1 MSSFSSIVHSSFIH
15 FALSIPNYDSLP
27 MLLSPS
33 HRLPLSPIH
42 TNHTIHQWKVLV
54 YDRKCRDIISPLLN
68 VSKLRKRG
76 VTLHLL
82 LESERED
89 IPDVPAV
96 YFVEPS
102 EENIARITDDLN
114 KRLYSAMYLN
124 FTSKLDRSLMERLA
138 KNAIA
143 ANTYSLVTKVV
154 DQYLDFVTL
163 EPCLFTLNQPNSYMG
178 YNNPGASEAD
188 MEAYARAVTY
198 GLFSVLATVG
208 TVPVIRCA
216 SGGPAE
222 MVARQLND
230 LVSEHLLAN
239 TPFFARGTGSTA
251 AAFHRPL
258 LILFDRNDD
267 LITALHHTSTYQA
280 LVDDVLPHKLNRVT
294 IESRPEEEGGA
305 VKRRSYDLDV
315 ESDHFFSRYAGALF
329 PEAIQA
335 NGAELAE
342 VSKKEEEIRS
352 KTIHQ
357 LGMGG
362 GGGGGGE
369 DPAQD
374 GSAQELLSAVD
385 SLPKLLERKKS
396 LEIHTNILQA
406 IMNVIAAREVPVLF
420 DLEESMVMSSR
431 ADKATVKALLADP
444 SKGSLQDKLRLLAV
458 YTLSSNASNTDLQEL
473 NEAVRQAFP
482 SGTPGVF
489 AAGGGAWPTPEE
501 VELGIGAVDYL
512 RRQRAM
518 QHLPDR
524 AELETNRTVGRSAGG
539 AGGRGGMGGGGTGV
553 VALGGESG
561 YMSHFINKAQSQAT
575 DLLAK
580 ASNLLARRNSP
591 YVTRVVDNLCSFKP
605 NSEDESFLYLDP
617 KVKGVNPSNV
627 KGRAPFREVI
637 VFMIGGGC
645 YAEYQNLQEYSR
657 QQPPAIPRQV
667 LYGCT
672 ELLNTEGFLTQLVEL
687 GRKSK

>member
-1 MSSFSSIVHSSFIH
+1 M
-15 FALSIPNYDSLP
+15 
-27 MLLSPS
+27 
-33 HRLPLSPIH
+33 
-42 TNHTIHQWKVLV
+42 

-102 EENIARITDDLN
+102 EENIARLTEDLG
-114 KRLYSAMYLN
+114 KRLYSAVYLN
-124 FTSKLDRSLMERLA
+124 FASKLDRSLMERLA

-143 ANTYSLVTKVV
+143 ANAYSLVAKVV

-163 EPCLFTLNQPNSYMG
+163 EPRLFTLNQPNSYLG

-198 GLFSVLATVG
+198 GLFSMLATVG

-230 LVSEHLLAN
+230 LVSEHLLGN

-294 IESRPEEEGGA
+294 IESRPEGEGGG

-315 ESDHFFSRYAGALF
+315 ESDPFFGRYAGALF

-342 VSKKEEEIRS
+342 VSKKEDEIRS

-357 LGMGG
+357 LGVGG
-362 GGGGGGE
+362 GAGGGE
-369 DPAQD
+369 DPTQD
-374 GSAQELLSAVD
+374 GSAKELLSAVD

-396 LEIHTNILQA
+396 LEVHTNILQA

-420 DLEESMVMSSR
+420 DLEESMVVSSR

-458 YTLSSNASNTDLQEL
+458 YTLSSKASNADLQEL
-473 NEAVRQAFP
+473 NEAVRQAFA
-482 SGTPGVF
+482 SGNPGAS
-489 AAGGGAWPTPEE
+489 AAAGGAWPTPEE

-512 RRQRAM
+512 RRQRAV

-524 AELETNRTVGRSAGG
+524 AELESNRAAGAG
-539 AGGRGGMGGGGTGV
+539 AAGGRGGAGGGGAGV
-553 VALGGESG
+553 GALGGESG

-575 DLLAK
+575 GLLAK
-580 ASNLLARRNSP
+580 ASNLLARRNSL
-591 YVTRVVDNLCSFKP
+591 YVTRVVDHLCSFKP

-617 KVKGVNPSNV
+617 KVKGVDPSTA

-657 QQPPAIPRQV
+657 QQPPTAPRQV

-672 ELLNTEGFLTQLVEL
+672 ELLNAEGFLTQLAEL

>member
-1 MSSFSSIVHSSFIH
+1 M
-15 FALSIPNYDSLP
+15 
-27 MLLSPS
+27 
-33 HRLPLSPIH
+33 
-42 TNHTIHQWKVLV
+42 

-96 YFVEPS
+96 YFVEPTA
-102 EENIARITDDLN
+102 ENIARIGEDVG
-114 KRLYSAMYLN
+114 KRLYSAVYLN
-124 FTSKLDRSLMERLA
+124 FASKLDRSLMERLA
-138 KNAIA
+138 KSAIA
-143 ANTYSLVTKVV
+143 ANAYSLVAKVV

-163 EPCLFTLNQPNSYMG
+163 EPRLFTLNQSGSYLG
-178 YNNPGASEAD
+178 YNNPGTSEAD

-198 GLFSVLATVG
+198 GLFSMLATVG

-222 MVARQLND
+222 MVARQLNE
-230 LVSEHLLAN
+230 LVSEHLLGN

-251 AAFHRPL
+251 ASFHRPL

-294 IESRPEEEGGA
+294 VETHGEGGGG

-315 ESDHFFSRYAGALF
+315 ETDPFFGKYAGALF

-352 KTIHQ
+352 KTISQ
-357 LGMGG
+357 LGA

-369 DPAQD
+369 DPTQD
-374 GSAQELLSAVD
+374 GTAKELLSAVD

-396 LEIHTNILQA
+396 LEVHTNILQA
-406 IMNVIAAREVPVLF
+406 IMNAIASREVPVLF
-420 DLEESMVMSSR
+420 DLEESMVVSSR

-444 SKGSLQDKLRLLAV
+444 AKGSLQDKLRLLAV
-458 YTLSSNASNTDLQEL
+458 YTLSSKASNTDLQEL
-473 NEAVRQAFP
+473 NEAVRQAFSQPQSP
-482 SGTPGVF
+482 SPTLGCAST
-489 AAGGGAWPTPEE
+489 AAPWPTPEE

-512 RRQRAM
+512 RRQRAV
-518 QHLPDR
+518 QHLPDPTQMESTKAAR
-524 AELETNRTVGRSAGG
+524 GAAAAG
-539 AGGRGGMGGGGTGV
+539 AGGGGLGAGGLGV
-553 VALGGESG
+553 ESG
-561 YMSHFINKAQSQAT
+561 YMSQFINKAQSQAT
-575 DLLAK
+575 GLLAK
-580 ASNLLARRNSP
+580 ASNLLSRRNSL

-617 KVKGVNPSNV
+617 KVKGVDPSTI
-627 KGRAPFREVI
+627 KGRAPFREVM

-657 QQPPAIPRQV
+657 QQPATAPRQV

-672 ELLNTEGFLTQLVEL
+672 ELLNAEGFLTQLQEL
-687 GRKSK
+687 GRKTK